1 MTDRLHALDETL
13 DAHVRYV
20 LESAGV
26 PATWVTACQYYGL
39 VVQGRSAGA
48 ATVDEVA
55 DALRIV
61 ALRAATELERAQRED
76 PELDEDR
83 VERLWDRLARLVPTE
98 AEVYRAR
105 ITPRTGGLGLGSIFE
120 NAQASV
126 GKHWWSEMK
135 FEARITLI
143 CKVCGAP
150 QQKSRDFTCV
160 YCGGDLF
167 RRGGGDGR

>member
-1 MTDRLHALDETL
+1 MSDRLYAIDETL

-20 LESAGV
+20 HESALV
-26 PATWVTACQYYGL
+26 PGTWVEACRFYGL
-39 VVQGRSAGA
+39 VIQGRSAGA

-55 DALRIV
+55 NALRVV
-61 ALRAATELERAQRED
+61 ALRAATELERVQLEVED
-76 PELDEDR
+76 LDEDR
-83 VERLWDRLARLVPTE
+83 VERLWDRLACLVPKE

-105 ITPRTGGLGLGSIFE
+105 ITPRSGGLGLGAIFE

-143 CKVCGAP
+143 CKTCGAP
-150 QQKSRDFTCV
+150 QQKSRDFTCA

-167 RRGGGDGR
+167 RRGGGNGR